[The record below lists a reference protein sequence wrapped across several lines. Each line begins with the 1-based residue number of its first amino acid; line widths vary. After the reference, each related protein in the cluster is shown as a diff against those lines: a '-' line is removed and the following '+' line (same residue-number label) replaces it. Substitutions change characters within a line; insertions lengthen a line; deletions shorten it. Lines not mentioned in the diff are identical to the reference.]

1 MNDSRKVDKYMKGG
15 FFVSIYE
22 DLFEVGKALTNI
34 EKTGIYDVEKYCC
47 SIKHLTNQL
56 EYFYCH
62 LVPKGS
68 SNTDETFYHL
78 QRRPAEH
85 QLAYFNIGRG
95 FPKELM
101 DGHWCYVLKDLG
113 YKMLVIP
120 STSVKAD
127 SKPCHPLFEMDIEIM
142 MNGKKTKSRIQL
154 SDIRSIDVQRL
165 DLRKTFCEVQTP
177 RDEIVEFT
185 KRNLLM

>member
-1 MNDSRKVDKYMKGG
+1 M
-15 FFVSIYE
+15 SIYE
-22 DLFEVGKALTNI
+22 DLNEVTKSLVNI

-47 SIKHLTNQL
+47 SLKHLTNQL

-62 LVPKGS
+62 LVPEGS
-68 SNTDETFYHL
+68 TNTDDTFYHVN
-78 QRRPAEH
+78 RRPLEH

-120 STSVKAD
+120 STSIKNN
-127 SKPCHPLFEMDIEIM
+127 SKECHPNFELDIEVF
-142 MNGKKTKSRIQL
+142 MNGKYVKSRIQL

-165 DLRKTFCEVQTP
+165 DLRKNFCKVLTP
-177 RDEIVEFT
+177 RTTILEFV
-185 KRNLLM
+185 RNNLFN

>member
-1 MNDSRKVDKYMKGG
+1 M
-15 FFVSIYE
+15 SIYE
-22 DLFEVGKALTNI
+22 DLYEVGKSLSNI

-62 LVPKGS
+62 LVPEGS
-68 SNTDETFYHL
+68 TNTDSTFYHIH
-78 QRRPAEH
+78 RRPLEH

-120 STSVKAD
+120 STSIKNT
-127 SKPCHPLFEMDIEIM
+127 SKTCHPNFELDIEVK
-142 MNGKKTKSRIQL
+142 MNGKLVTSRIQL

-165 DLRKTFCEVQTP
+165 DLRKSFCNVLTP
-177 RDEIVEFT
+177 RDDIIGFV
-185 KRNLLM
+185 RSNLFN

>member
-1 MNDSRKVDKYMKGG
+1 M
-15 FFVSIYE
+15 SIYE
-22 DLFEVGKALTNI
+22 DLFEVGKSLSNI

-62 LVPKGS
+62 LVPEGS
-68 SNTDETFYHL
+68 KDTDATYYHL
-78 QRRPAEH
+78 QKRPMEH

-101 DGHWCYVLKDLG
+101 DGHWCYILKDLG

-120 STSVKAD
+120 STSIKQN
-127 SKPCHPLFEMDIEIM
+127 SKPPHPHFEMDIEIT
-142 MNGKKTKSRIQL
+142 MNGKKNISRIQL
-154 SDIRSIDVQRL
+154 SDIRSVDVQRL
-165 DLRKTFCEVQTP
+165 DLRKEFCTVKTP
-177 RDEIVEFT
+177 RNLILEFA
-185 KRNLLM
+185 KRNLLS

>member
-1 MNDSRKVDKYMKGG
+1 M
-15 FFVSIYE
+15 SIYE
-22 DLFEVGKALTNI
+22 DLFEVGKSLTNI

-62 LVPKGS
+62 LVPEGAT
-68 SNTDETFYHL
+68 NTDNTYYHL
-78 QRRPAEH
+78 HRRPAEH

-120 STSVKAD
+120 STSLKAS
-127 SKPCHPLFEMDIEIM
+127 SKQPHPNFELDIDIL
-142 MNGKKTKSRIQL
+142 MNGKESKSRIQL

-165 DLRKTFCEVQTP
+165 DLRKPFCDVKTS
-177 RDEIVEFT
+177 RDVIVDFA
-185 KRNLLM
+185 KNNLLT